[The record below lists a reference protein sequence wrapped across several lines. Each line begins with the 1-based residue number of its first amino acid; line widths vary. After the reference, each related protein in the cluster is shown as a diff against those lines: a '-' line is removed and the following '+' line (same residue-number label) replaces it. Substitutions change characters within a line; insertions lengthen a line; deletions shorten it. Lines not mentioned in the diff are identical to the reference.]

1 MIGQR
6 TDHLFLLYHSPTLY
20 SMSTL
25 MRILIMLVVWFLM
38 SLLVLKSC
46 IEPTCCA
53 PDRVEEEA
61 VTPVAPPVAPVS
73 EQYRLATN
81 FGDGTVSERELWPDY
96 RAKLLTDYQAN
107 PDQFLDIYGNY
118 YAGETAPDGFE
129 NMGLYRADQIK
140 QMLIPDIPAES
151 IRLFANRLDGTAPAA
166 TAAWEAGRF
175 NWQNKETKQPDT
187 QVIQLASDEI
197 IIRFPFDSD
206 QKDPAKAV
214 DDYLQ
219 KLAQR
224 LGQTNETV
232 VITGHTDSVD
242 TEAYNKSLGQRRAD
256 FVKQILVGHGA
267 DASRI
272 TTRSDG
278 ETNPTDT
285 NKTAAGRHNNRR
297 AVVKLTPQ

>member
-1 MIGQR
+1 
-6 TDHLFLLYHSPTLY
+6 
-20 SMSTL
+20 MSTL
-25 MRILIMLVVWFLM
+25 MRVLIMLVAWLIFAFVT
-38 SLLVLKSC
+38 LKTC

-53 PDRVEEEA
+53 PDRVTEET
-61 VTPVAPPVAPVS
+61 TPVAPPVAPVS
-73 EQYRLATN
+73 AEYRLATK
-81 FGDGTVSERELWPDY
+81 FGDGTVTERELWPDY
-96 RAKLLTDYQAN
+96 RAKLITDYQSN

-118 YAGETAPDGFE
+118 YAGETAPAGFE
-129 NMGLYRADQIK
+129 NMGLYRADRIK
-140 QMLIPDIPAES
+140 QLLVPDIPAEN
-151 IRLFANRLDGTAPAA
+151 IRLFANRLDDTAPAA
-166 TAAWEAGRF
+166 DQLWEAGRF
-175 NWQNKETKQPDT
+175 NWQAMEAKQPDT
-187 QVIQLASDEI
+187 QVIQLSSDEI

-206 QKDPAKAV
+206 QKEPAPAV
-214 DDYLQ
+214 DEYLT

-224 LGQTNETV
+224 LQQTNERV

-242 TEAYNKSLGQRRAD
+242 TEEYNLGLGQRRAD

-285 NKTAAGRHNNRR
+285 NNTAAGRHNNRR